1 MQVRKSIHGSGL
13 LSRKRVQRQIVED
26 KLLNKLESGWHNAYE
41 PNLGSFSDQQM
52 VVHDREKQKSLSKSM
67 IRLKALRQIDSF
79 RKYGHSQLSQ
89 KLYHLERMQR
99 SPGHKV
105 SEDMVKFY

>member
-1 MQVRKSIHGSGL
+1 MA
-13 LSRKRVQRQIVED
+13 ED
-26 KLLNKLESGWHNAYE
+26 KLLSKLESGWHNAYE
-41 PNLGSFSDQQM
+41 PNLGSFTDQQM
-52 VVHDREKQKSLSKSM
+52 MIHDREKQKSLSKSM

-99 SPGHKV
+99 SPGHKA